1 MQAVETLVPRAAS
14 RIRRLDMRVVVGMIL
29 MLFAIAGTAS
39 IVQKARDR
47 VPVLV
52 AARSVEAGEV
62 IKSSDLRV
70 ADISVVGGIS
80 YLAASRT
87 REIAGQIAA
96 KPLAAGEIL
105 TPHSVVSKSS
115 LPAGYVSMSVALK
128 PSRAAAGSLQA
139 GDHVAVISS
148 PSPERNEPSTIL
160 FTDVV
165 VQSVRQAQTSEGS
178 AIVVAL
184 RLRLDEARALAEAQ
198 TKGAID
204 LVLLAR
210 QAGGKS

>member
-1 MQAVETLVPRAAS
+1 MQAVETLVPRTAF
-14 RIRRLDMRVVVGMIL
+14 RLRRLDMRVVVGVIL
-29 MLFAIAGTAS
+29 MLFAIAGTTS

-47 VPVLV
+47 VSVLV
-52 AARSVEAGEV
+52 AARSVEAGEL
-62 IKSSDLRV
+62 IKPTDLRV
-70 ADISVVGGIS
+70 ADISVSRGIS
-80 YLAASRT
+80 YLAASRN

-96 KPLAAGEIL
+96 KPLASGEIL
-105 TPHSVVSKSS
+105 SPQSVVTKAS
-115 LPAGYVSMSVALK
+115 LPAGYVAMSVAIK
-128 PSRAAAGSLQA
+128 PSRAAAGSLRG

-148 PSPERNEPSTIL
+148 PSPERNESSTIL

-178 AIVVAL
+178 AIIVAL

-204 LVLLAR
+204 LVLLSR
-210 QAGGKS
+210 QGDAKS